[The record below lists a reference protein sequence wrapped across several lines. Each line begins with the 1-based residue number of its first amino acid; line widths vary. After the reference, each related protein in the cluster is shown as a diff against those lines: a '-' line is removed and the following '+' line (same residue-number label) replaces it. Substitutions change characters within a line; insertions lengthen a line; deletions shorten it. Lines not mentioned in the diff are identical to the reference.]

1 MQEDPF
7 GDDIGGGIN
16 DDLVG
21 GDNDQPFFNDTG
33 FNDDLDFAND
43 MQDYPG
49 VNDMEED
56 PNPVE
61 ENFDLNQLNLEGQAL
76 R

>member
-16 DDLVG
+16 DDLEG

-33 FNDDLDFAND
+33 FNDDLDFNND

-56 PNPVE
+56 PIPVE